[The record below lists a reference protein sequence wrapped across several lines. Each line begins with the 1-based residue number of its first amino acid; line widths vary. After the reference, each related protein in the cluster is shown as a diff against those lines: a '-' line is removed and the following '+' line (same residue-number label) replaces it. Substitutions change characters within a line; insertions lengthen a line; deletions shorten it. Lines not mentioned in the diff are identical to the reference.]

1 MAGRTLEEQAKN
13 AEYRARIGKA
23 KAEAAQMKAAE
34 TAAKKFSESY
44 KAASLNRTTADWR
57 GTFNSADADIIPNLP
72 ELRERSKDSFRNNPY
87 ASSIISTD
95 VSNVIG
101 KGLRPQSS
109 PDFER
114 IGISREKAKEFS
126 DIVERRWE
134 TEFVPFADM
143 ANRLSFNEI
152 QVMTRISYSVNGEAL
167 ILPMIVR
174 SGGSGEPIL
183 KVMSVESD
191 RLESPT
197 DESTTKEKD
206 IAGGIEVDKKTG
218 APRVYWVLKQHP
230 GDTYAITR
238 DKNEFEPI
246 RAFDKSGRPLVLHY
260 YKQTRPGQRRGV
272 PLLTPAMQPLQM
284 LNEYFEAEQIAAR
297 ANACTMAFVKNGG
310 ANAFPTQ
317 QTTNTFGQNLGYF
330 EPGMLLSVG
339 DSDMQFFDPSRPGSQ
354 FAPFIEATMRSIG
367 AAVGMPLEL
376 VMKDFSK
383 GNYSNTKAGMMEAR
397 RMFKMEQQAFIHRV
411 LQPIWDLFVEV
422 QFLRGELPIDD
433 FYTFRRAWTRAEWM
447 PDGWEWIEP
456 VKEAQAAVIARDNGL
471 TTHRSILGKQGVDYR
486 DVYEQAAKEQQER
499 EALGL
504 SFGAQPANTN
514 EDDETETDSTNDGNE
529 EDKDNAR

>member
-1 MAGRTLEEQAKN
+1 MAGRTLEQQAKN
-13 AEYRARIGKA
+13 AEFRARVAKA
-23 KAEAAQMKAAE
+23 KAETAQMKAAE
-34 TAAKKFSESY
+34 VAAKKFSESY

-72 ELRERSKDSFRNNPY
+72 ELRERSRDLSRNNPF
-87 ASSIISTD
+87 AASIISTD

-101 KGLRPQSS
+101 KGLRPQSA

-114 IGISREKAKEFS
+114 IGISREEAKAFS
-126 DIVERRWE
+126 DTVERLWE

-143 ANRLSFNEI
+143 ANRLSFSEI
-152 QVMTRISYSVNGEAL
+152 QAMTRNNYTINGEAL
-167 ILPMIVR
+167 LLPMVVS
-174 SGGSGEPIL
+174 SGGSGKPIL

-197 DESTTKEKD
+197 ALPERDGRD

-218 APRVYWVLKQHP
+218 APRTYWILKNHP
-230 GDTYAITR
+230 GDTFSVTTNPE
-238 DKNEFEPI
+238 DFTQV
-246 RAFDKSGRPLVLHY
+246 RAFDSEGRPKILHY
-260 YKQTRPGQRRGV
+260 YRQTRPGQRRGV
-272 PLLTPAMQPLQM
+272 PMLTPAMQTLQM

-317 QTTNTFGQNLGYF
+317 QTTNSFGQNLGYF

-354 FAPFIEATMRSIG
+354 FAPFIEANMRAVG

-397 RMFKMEQQAFIHRV
+397 RMFKMEQQAFVHRV

-422 QFLRGELPIDD
+422 QFLRGELPIDN
-433 FYTFRRAWTRAEWM
+433 FYDFRRSWTRAEWM

-456 VKEAQAAVIARDNGL
+456 FKEVQAAAEAVKHGF
-471 TTHRSILGKQGVDYR
+471 TTHRAVLGKQGIDYR
-486 DVYEQAAKEQQER
+486 DTYQQAAKEKEEQ

-504 SFGAQPANTN
+504 SFGDQPANT
-514 EDDETETDSTNDGNE
+514 DDTADGGNE
-529 EDKDNAR
+529 EEKDDA